1 MIFFSQQSRPSLR
14 IVVIIG
20 LALSIGIAL
29 IVLATKTALGG
40 GLPYVV
46 VDTGQG
52 KCYDDQGEIPCPG
65 IGQAYYG
72 QDAQYK
78 GYTPSYRDNHDGTVT
93 DLNTGLIWQKTP
105 PQNHYSW
112 TDALAYAEKLNIAGH
127 DDWRLPTIKELYSLA
142 DFRGSMRLRR
152 PFIDTEYF
160 DFYYPDTSQG
170 FRDMD
175 AQYWSSTKY
184 VGRTMRNDISAFG
197 FNVADGRIKSY
208 PTGENHGRMARNY
221 VRCVRGG
228 LDYGQN
234 RYKDLGDGTI
244 LDQATGLM
252 WTQDDSSK
260 AMNWKDALAY
270 AENLNYA
277 GHTDWRLPNAKE
289 LQSIVDYTR
298 APDATDATRRGPA
311 IDPVFNIANP
321 ESWFWTSTTFLDG
334 PPRSS
339 QAVYICFGQASAYH
353 PRKGDFSVNAHG
365 AGAQRSDPK
374 TGRAEDFPTGRG
386 PQRDQIRINN
396 YARCVRDTSAE
407 N

>member
-1 MIFFSQQSRPSLR
+1 MDNLTQQPGYSLR
-14 IVVIIG
+14 IVAIIG
-20 LALSIGIAL
+20 LAIGVGAAL
-29 IVLATKTALGG
+29 IILAVKTAMGG
-40 GLPYVV
+40 GLTYVV
-46 VDTGQG
+46 VDTGQS
-52 KCYDDQGEIPCPG
+52 KCYDERGEIPCPSAG
-65 IGQAYYG
+65 EAFYG
-72 QDAQYK
+72 QDGQYN
-78 GYTPSYRDNHDGTVT
+78 GHAPLYRDNRDGTVT
-93 DLNTGLIWQKTP
+93 DLNTGLVWQKTP
-105 PQNHYSW
+105 PKDHYSW
-112 TDALAYAEKLNIAGH
+112 ADALAYAEKLNLAGH

-152 PFIDTEYF
+152 PFIDTSYF

-175 AQYWSSTKY
+175 AQYWSSTTY

-208 PTGENHGRMARNY
+208 PTGESGGRMARNY

-228 LDYGQN
+228 TEYGRN
-234 RYKDLGDGTI
+234 RYKDLGEGTI

-252 WTQDDSSK
+252 WTKDDSRM

-270 AENLNYA
+270 AENLTDA
-277 GHTDWRLPNAKE
+277 GHTNWRLPNAKE

-298 APDATDATRRGPA
+298 APDAIDNGRRGPA
-311 IDPVFNIANP
+311 IDPVFNITIS

-339 QAVYICFGQASAYH
+339 QAVYICFGKASAYN
-353 PRKGDFSVNAHG
+353 RRTGDFSINAHG

-374 TGRAEDFPTGRG
+374 SGRNEKFPIGRG

-396 YARCVRDTSAE
+396 YVRCVRDAA
-407 N
+407 NAD